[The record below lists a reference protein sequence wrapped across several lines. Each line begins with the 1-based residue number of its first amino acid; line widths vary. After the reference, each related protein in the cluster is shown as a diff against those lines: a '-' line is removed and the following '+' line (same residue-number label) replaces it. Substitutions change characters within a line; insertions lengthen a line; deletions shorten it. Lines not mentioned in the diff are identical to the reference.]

1 MAKALRPLPG
11 HLLRARQ
18 DARFTI
24 RPRGPRSAADARPR
38 SRHRALRAAPRGLGR
53 GERAVHAAP
62 PEAGRP
68 LADPARPHIERP
80 EVKGVWGRLPA
91 ARPPMLLTA
100 AVVLMSAACKS
111 SGEGAI
117 ALAGATLIDGSGR
130 EPVKDALILVR
141 GGHIEAGGRA
151 TAMPVPRGAR

>member
-18 DARFTI
+18 DARFTHL
-24 RPRGPRSAADARPR
+24 RGSPGPAADARPR
-38 SRHRALRAAPRGLGR
+38 SLHRALRAAPRGLGR
-53 GERAVHAAP
+53 GERAVHAAA

-100 AVVLMSAACKS
+100 AVVLMSAGS
-111 SGEGAI
+111 RPQ
-117 ALAGATLIDGSGR
+117 TPFTSGR
-130 EPVKDALILVR
+130 S
-141 GGHIEAGGRA
+141 
-151 TAMPVPRGAR
+151 M

>member
-18 DARFTI
+18 DARFTH
-24 RPRGPRSAADARPR
+24 RRGSPGPAADARPR
-38 SRHRALRAAPRGLGR
+38 SLHRALRAAPRGLGR
-53 GERAVHAAP
+53 GERAVHAAA

-80 EVKGVWGRLPA
+80 EVKGVWGR
-91 ARPPMLLTA
+91 
-100 AVVLMSAACKS
+100 MSAACKS
-111 SGEGAI
+111 SGEGVI

-141 GGHIEAGGRA
+141 GGHIEAVARVNEI
-151 TAMPVPRGAR
+151 PVPRGAREI